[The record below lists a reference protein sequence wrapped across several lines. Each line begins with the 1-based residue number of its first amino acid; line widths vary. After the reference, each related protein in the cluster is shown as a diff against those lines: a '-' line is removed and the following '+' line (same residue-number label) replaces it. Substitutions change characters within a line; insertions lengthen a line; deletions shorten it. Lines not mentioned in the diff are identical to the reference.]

1 MHRAATKTWGKI
13 LLEDLKEYKGKLI
26 GFSATPERTDGK
38 NPIETIFNDEE
49 IEPYEFVATK
59 GLSGARYCRKLHLC
73 ADCLNIEVKK
83 FNYEFKEFC
92 VRTGLTLEEK

>member
-1 MHRAATKTWGKI
+1 MRIVKTIEVTTEKTFCIYTCDRCGKE
-13 LLEDLKEYKGKLI
+13 LLRYEYGC
-26 GFSATPERTDGK
+26 GY
-38 NPIETIFNDEE
+38 DEE